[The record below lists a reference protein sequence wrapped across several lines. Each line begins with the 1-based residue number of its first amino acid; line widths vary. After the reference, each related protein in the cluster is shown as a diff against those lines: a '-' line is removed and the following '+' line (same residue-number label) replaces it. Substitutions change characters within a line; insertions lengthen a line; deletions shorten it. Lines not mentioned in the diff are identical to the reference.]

1 MHVVED
7 PSDHMG
13 TQQVS
18 QRPVIVDDWA
28 EAVVD
33 LRRAQSRRRH
43 PSNHDPAWEKDG
55 GYEPTEWA
63 I

>member
-1 MHVVED
+1 MHVVDDLSGRNHEQ
-7 PSDHMG
+7 SA
-13 TQQVS
+13 S
-18 QRPVIVDDWA
+18 SRPVIVADWA

-33 LRRAQSRRRH
+33 LRRARSRRRH
-43 PSNHDPAWEKDG
+43 PSNHEPAWEKDG

>member
-1 MHVVED
+1 MHVVD
-7 PSDHMG
+7 NSADRISTHPPSK
-13 TQQVS
+13 
-18 QRPVIVDDWA
+18 RPVIVDEWA

-43 PSNHDPAWEKDG
+43 PSNHEPAWQKDG